1 MADLNP
7 LTEKYKDHIR
17 SFLPKLRSFNMIRGA
32 NYLEDWIEG
41 KLVPLPPLDISKL
54 LAMKLM
60 KWVLASK
67 VLKQH

>member
-1 MADLNP
+1 
-7 LTEKYKDHIR
+7 
-17 SFLPKLRSFNMIRGA
+17 MIRGA

-60 KWVLASK
+60 KWVLARK